1 MNKALLSSK
10 NMCWCTPQDFFD
22 KLNEEF
28 SFTLDAAATDK
39 TAKCPLYFTPE
50 TDGLKSSWKVA
61 GGGVQYFAI
70 PRMGAKSESGFKRH
84 TKRRRPE
91 HRLSFL
97 FRRVPIQAIS
107 TILYIFTELRP
118 PCDMCG
124 GEAVTI
130 RGITPTGHE
139 ATITLTAAGFDFEGC
154 AEDTALLQR
163 IRKARCIY
171 AGTREGTQRA
181 VRIQCDCE
189 GERPCKAYL
198 YDHE

>member
-1 MNKALLSSK
+1 MNKALLSYK

-61 GGGVQYFAI
+61 GGVQYFAI

-107 TILYIFTELRP
+107 TILYTTKRKFALFVGGFGLRTKTATP
-118 PCDMCG
+118 P
-124 GEAVTI
+124 I
-130 RGITPTGHE
+130 P
-139 ATITLTAAGFDFEGC
+139 
-154 AEDTALLQR
+154 
-163 IRKARCIY
+163 
-171 AGTREGTQRA
+171 
-181 VRIQCDCE
+181 
-189 GERPCKAYL
+189 RPSPLCW
-198 YDHE
+198 

>member
-61 GGGVQYFAI
+61 GGVQYFAI
-70 PRMGAKSESGFKRH
+70 PRMGAKSASGFKRH

-91 HRLSFL
+91 RRLFFSFQ
-97 FRRVPIQAIS
+97 RVPIQVPARTDTSYFHDFIYHKAE
-107 TILYIFTELRP
+107 IRF
-118 PCDMCG
+118 
-124 GEAVTI
+124 I
-130 RGITPTGHE
+130 RGRLRFTDDDGN
-139 ATITLTAAGFDFEGC
+139 AADPAPFPSMLVIYNG
-154 AEDTALLQR
+154 
-163 IRKARCIY
+163 KA
-171 AGTREGTQRA
+171 
-181 VRIQCDCE
+181 V
-189 GERPCKAYL
+189 KS
-198 YDHE
+198 